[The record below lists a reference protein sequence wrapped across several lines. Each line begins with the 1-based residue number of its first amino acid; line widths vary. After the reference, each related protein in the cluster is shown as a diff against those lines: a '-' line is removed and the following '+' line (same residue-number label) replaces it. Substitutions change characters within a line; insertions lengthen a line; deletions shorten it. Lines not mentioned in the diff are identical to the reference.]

1 MSGWLT
7 GSTVGKA
14 EQPGE
19 GKAAREREI
28 CTPNYPC
35 LWKRCVLSV
44 VCALHSVFTWAITL
58 NKAEKHGFSSG
69 NKSTGNPWFS
79 AHEKVLFFK
88 HTDVF
93 K

>member
-1 MSGWLT
+1 MRRAACGL
-7 GSTVGKA
+7 
-14 EQPGE
+14 PG
-19 GKAAREREI
+19 
-28 CTPNYPC
+28 
-35 LWKRCVLSV
+35 
-44 VCALHSVFTWAITL
+44 VFTRTITL
-58 NKAEKHGFSSG
+58 NKAG

>member
-1 MSGWLT
+1 MSGRLA
-7 GSTVGKA
+7 GSA
-14 EQPGE
+14 EWEAERLGE
-19 GKAAREREI
+19 GKGAREREI

-35 LWKRCVLSV
+35 MRKRRVMRVACG
-44 VCALHSVFTWAITL
+44 LHSVFTWSITL
-58 NKAEKHGFSSG
+58 NKAEKHDFNSG
-69 NKSTGNPWFS
+69 NKSAGNPWFS